1 MNICIITSS
10 FPCRPADT
18 VQAPFLV
25 DFIRELEKKGHH
37 IFVFTQD
44 RQGEKEE
51 FLEGVKIKWFPWI
64 KSEKPLVQLSPFRPL
79 DFFRIVNLFYNGRKA
94 LPAFIRENK
103 IEMCLALWV
112 LPGGYFANQA
122 FRQTKI
128 PYSIWSLG
136 SDVYRYGRNPFLF
149 PMMKRIIQEAKGVFA
164 DGFDLSKRVEERFGR
179 RCFFL
184 ATTRAIPSSSPPLS
198 KEPPPLPPLLIP
210 PNPPLLKGEEGGLLK
225 GDQGGLTGKPYR
237 FLFVGRIEKV
247 KGIDLLLE
255 SMACLKEE
263 VLNVHLTVVG
273 RGGMEEWAKSFIKE
287 RDLGGYVS
295 WMGNVSD
302 QTLAFLYESSDCVVI
317 PSRSESIPLVF
328 SEALRFNK
336 ELIVTDVGDMGMLG
350 RQYGVARV
358 IPPKNIRA
366 LKEVMKKRADLKDS
380 GNEIRNEARREELKR
395 LFDLETSVKRFLE
408 DYK

>member
-10 FPCRPADT
+10 FPSRPDDT

-25 DFIRELEKKGHH
+25 DFIRELKKKGHH

-64 KSEKPLVQLSPFRPL
+64 GLKRPLVQLNPFSPL
-79 DFFRIVNLFYNGRKA
+79 DLFRIADLFYRGKIT
-94 LPAFIRENK
+94 LPAFIRENN
-103 IEMCLALWV
+103 IEACLALWV

-128 PYSIWSLG
+128 PYSVWSLG
-136 SDVYRYGRNPFLF
+136 SDVYRYGRNPFLY
-149 PMMKRIIQEAKGVFA
+149 PMMRRIIQEAKGVFA

-179 RCFFL
+179 KCFFL
-184 ATTRAIPSSSPPLS
+184 ATTRTI
-198 KEPPPLPPLLIP
+198 K
-210 PNPPLLKGEEGGLLK
+210 K
-225 GDQGGLTGKPYR
+225 TGPEKPKKPGSPYR
-237 FLFVGRIEKV
+237 FLFVGRIERV

-255 SMACLKEE
+255 SMAYLKPEA
-263 VLNVHLTVVG
+263 LNVHLTVVG
-273 RGGMEEWAKSFIKE
+273 RGGMEGWARSFIKE
-287 RDLGGYVS
+287 RDLGEYVS

-302 QTLAFLYESSDCVVI
+302 EILASLYESSDCVVI

-358 IPPKNIRA
+358 IPPKNVMA
-366 LKEVMKKRADLKDS
+366 LKEVMKKRAELRDN
-380 GNEIRNEARREELKR
+380 GNQERNETRREELKR
-395 LFDLETSVKRFLE
+395 LFDIETSVERFLA
-408 DYK
+408 DY

>member
-1 MNICIITSS
+1 MNIGIITSS
-10 FPCRPADT
+10 FPSRPDDT
-18 VQAPFLV
+18 VQAPFLI
-25 DFIRELEKKGHH
+25 DFIRELKKRGHR

-44 RQGEKEE
+44 REGDKEE

-64 KSEKPLVQLSPFRPL
+64 KSKTPLVQLNLFRPL
-79 DFFRIVNLFYNGRKA
+79 DLFRIANLFYRGKTT
-94 LPAFIRENK
+94 LPAFIREK
-103 IEMCLALWV
+103 SIEVCLALWV
-112 LPGGYFANQA
+112 LPSGYFANQA

-136 SDVYRYGRNPFLF
+136 SDIYRYGKNPFLY
-149 PMMKRIIQEAKGVFA
+149 PMMRRIIQEAKGVFA
-164 DGFDLSKRVEERFGR
+164 DGFDLSKRIEERFGR
-179 RCFFL
+179 KCFFL
-184 ATTRAIPSSSPPLS
+184 ATTRTLPSSPS
-198 KEPPPLPPLLIP
+198 LLIP
-210 PNPPLLKGEEGGLLK
+210 PNPPLLGGGEGGLFK
-225 GDQGGLTGKPYR
+225 GGQRLIGKPYR

-263 VLNVHLTVVG
+263 GLNVHLTVVG
-273 RGGMEEWAKSFIKE
+273 RGGMEGWARSFIQEKG
-287 RDLGGYVS
+287 LVGYVT

-302 QTLAFLYESSDCVVI
+302 ETLASLYESSDCVVI

-358 IPPKNIRA
+358 IPPTNTMA
-366 LKEVMKKRADLKDS
+366 LKEIMKESVELKDN
-380 GNEIRNEARREELKR
+380 GNRARNEARREELKQ
-395 LFDLETSVKRFLE
+395 LFDIETSVERFLA

>member
-10 FPCRPADT
+10 FPSRPDDT
-18 VQAPFLV
+18 VQAPFLI
-25 DFIRELEKKGHH
+25 DFIRELKKRGHR

-44 RQGEKEE
+44 REGDKEE

-64 KSEKPLVQLSPFRPL
+64 KSKTPLVQLNLFRPL
-79 DFFRIVNLFYNGRKA
+79 DLFRIANLFYRGKTT
-94 LPAFIRENK
+94 LPAFIREK
-103 IEMCLALWV
+103 SIEVCLALWV
-112 LPGGYFANQA
+112 LPSGYFANQA

-136 SDVYRYGRNPFLF
+136 SDIYQYGKNPLLY
-149 PMMKRIIQEAKGVFA
+149 PMMRRIIQEAKGVFA
-164 DGFDLSKRVEERFGR
+164 DGFDLSKRIEERFGR
-179 RCFFL
+179 KCFFL
-184 ATTRAIPSSSPPLS
+184 ATTRTIEKMGLEKPR
-198 KEPPPLPPLLIP
+198 EQ
-210 PNPPLLKGEEGGLLK
+210 EG
-225 GDQGGLTGKPYR
+225 PYR

-263 VLNVHLTVVG
+263 GLNVHLTVVG
-273 RGGMEEWAKSFIKE
+273 RGGMEGWARSFIQEKG
-287 RDLGGYVS
+287 LVGYVT

-302 QTLAFLYESSDCVVI
+302 ETLASLYESSDCVVI

-358 IPPKNIRA
+358 IPPTNTMA
-366 LKEVMKKRADLKDS
+366 LKEIMKESVELKDN
-380 GNEIRNEARREELKR
+380 GNRARNEARREELKQ
-395 LFDLETSVKRFLE
+395 LFDIETSVERFLA